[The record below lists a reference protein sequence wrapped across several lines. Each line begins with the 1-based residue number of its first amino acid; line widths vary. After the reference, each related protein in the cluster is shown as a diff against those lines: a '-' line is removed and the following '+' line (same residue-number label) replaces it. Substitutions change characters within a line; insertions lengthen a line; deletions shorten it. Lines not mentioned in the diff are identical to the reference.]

1 MYNKIHKHLTFLFTG
16 IASLILIV
24 MSVICLHMSEQALE
38 KNSFLSFSGKMN
50 TLVSN
55 FEQQTNISQEWL
67 AKVSENGTYQIAVY
81 DNGVP
86 LSYTS
91 ITLSGD
97 TLALMAEIME
107 QQDDMIHDI
116 TYENPYSSPH
126 REFSYTSKGGA
137 DYYACLV
144 RIRRSAGDLTA
155 VILYS
160 TEALSRQLMTTR
172 IRFLCINLIGILL
185 LSVFSGYYTKRL
197 LLPIQKSQ
205 EQQAAFISAA
215 SHELQTPLAV
225 IISCL
230 SAIQCSQNT
239 EHSSTEHSATEH
251 FPTEHASTDISP
263 AKITPLE
270 NTTTENSLSEK
281 QNHFLHT
288 IETESRRMSRLVTDL
303 LTLARSDHHTWS
315 FHMKEVDLDT
325 ILLNAFEAFQ
335 PIAAAH
341 EITLRIDL
349 PEGPLPACTCDPD
362 RISQVLGIL
371 LSNAVSYGSA
381 GGCVKLSLRF
391 QNGIYDF
398 QVSDNGAG
406 IPDSE
411 KEHIFDRFYR
421 IDSSRSGKEH
431 FGLGLCIAKEIIA
444 AHRGS
449 IQINDT
455 PGGGATFTVRLHGS
469 VSPAPPLFSPN
480 TRL

>member
-172 IRFLCINLIGILL
+172 IRFL
-185 LSVFSGYYTKRL
+185 
-197 LLPIQKSQ
+197 
-205 EQQAAFISAA
+205 
-215 SHELQTPLAV
+215 
-225 IISCL
+225 
-230 SAIQCSQNT
+230 
-239 EHSSTEHSATEH
+239 
-251 FPTEHASTDISP
+251 
-263 AKITPLE
+263 
-270 NTTTENSLSEK
+270 
-281 QNHFLHT
+281 
-288 IETESRRMSRLVTDL
+288 
-303 LTLARSDHHTWS
+303 
-315 FHMKEVDLDT
+315 
-325 ILLNAFEAFQ
+325 
-335 PIAAAH
+335 
-341 EITLRIDL
+341 
-349 PEGPLPACTCDPD
+349 
-362 RISQVLGIL
+362 
-371 LSNAVSYGSA
+371 
-381 GGCVKLSLRF
+381 
-391 QNGIYDF
+391 
-398 QVSDNGAG
+398 
-406 IPDSE
+406 
-411 KEHIFDRFYR
+411 
-421 IDSSRSGKEH
+421 
-431 FGLGLCIAKEIIA
+431 
-444 AHRGS
+444 
-449 IQINDT
+449 
-455 PGGGATFTVRLHGS
+455 
-469 VSPAPPLFSPN
+469 
-480 TRL
+480 

>member
-185 LSVFSGYYTKRL
+185 LSVFSWYYTKRL
-197 LLPIQKSQ
+197 LLP
-205 EQQAAFISAA
+205 EVTGTAGGFYLCGLPRAADAA
-215 SHELQTPLAV
+215 RRYHIVPLRYPVQPEYGALFDGAL
-225 IISCL
+225 CNGTL
-230 SAIQCSQNT
+230 SNGARFDG
-239 EHSSTEHSATEH
+239 H
-251 FPTEHASTDISP
+251 FSGKNYSVGKYDDREFPVGKT
-263 AKITPLE
+263 K
-270 NTTTENSLSEK
+270 
-281 QNHFLHT
+281 
-288 IETESRRMSRLVTDL
+288 
-303 LTLARSDHHTWS
+303 
-315 FHMKEVDLDT
+315 
-325 ILLNAFEAFQ
+325 
-335 PIAAAH
+335 
-341 EITLRIDL
+341 
-349 PEGPLPACTCDPD
+349 PLPPYDRDREPPD
-362 RISQVLGIL
+362 VTPCHGSSDAGALRPSHMVF
-371 LSNAVSYGSA
+371 SY
-381 GGCVKLSLRF
+381 
-391 QNGIYDF
+391 
-398 QVSDNGAG
+398 
-406 IPDSE
+406 E
-411 KEHIFDRFYR
+411 
-421 IDSSRSGKEH
+421 RSG
-431 FGLGLCIAKEIIA
+431 
-444 AHRGS
+444 S
-449 IQINDT
+449 
-455 PGGGATFTVRLHGS
+455 
-469 VSPAPPLFSPN
+469 
-480 TRL
+480 